1 MDAVLDS
8 QHANALGV
16 RKEMI
21 HYGMTKTAQLAASRS
36 VAESVAGTGVTVNA
50 VLPGPT
56 RSEILQ
62 NWLEPMAK
70 QTGKS
75 LEDVEQDFLSANRP
89 TSIIKCF
96 ASTEEVANMVVYVCS
111 QQASATTGAAL
122 RVDGGIVR
130 FVG

>member
-21 HYGMTKTAQLAASRS
+21 HYGMTKTAQLAVSRG

-56 RSEILQ
+56 RSEIL
-62 NWLEPMAK
+62 
-70 QTGKS
+70 
-75 LEDVEQDFLSANRP
+75 R
-89 TSIIKCF
+89 SIDDRRCPLDLGNE
-96 ASTEEVANMVVYVCS
+96 SVVHPD
-111 QQASATTGAAL
+111 QG
-122 RVDGGIVR
+122 
-130 FVG
+130 

>member
-1 MDAVLDS
+1 MVLDS

-21 HYGMTKTAQLAASRS
+21 HYGMTKTAQLAVSRG
-36 VAESVAGTGVTVNA
+36 VAESVAGTGVTENT
-50 VLPGPT
+50 VLPRPT

-75 LEDVEQDFLSANRP
+75 LEGRRSDNHGCLRVF
-89 TSIIKCF
+89 
-96 ASTEEVANMVVYVCS
+96 STNFP
-111 QQASATTGAAL
+111 ATTVAAL
-122 RVDGGIVR
+122 RVDGGVVR
-130 FVG
+130 AGTRIWRNK